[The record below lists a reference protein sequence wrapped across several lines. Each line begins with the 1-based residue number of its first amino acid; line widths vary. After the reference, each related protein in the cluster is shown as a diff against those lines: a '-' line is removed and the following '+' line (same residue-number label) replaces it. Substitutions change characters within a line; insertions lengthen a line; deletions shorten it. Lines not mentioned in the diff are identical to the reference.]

1 MGLLKKTLILFL
13 VANALFWG
21 LATHAQHCNLAA
33 MFGMKSCP
41 PHWVH
46 VYVMGLGSFLLALY
60 LRQGSAGLLP
70 HKK

>member
-1 MGLLKKTLILFL
+1 MLKQVIIIFL

-21 LATHAQHCNLAA
+21 LATHKQHCSLASVL
-33 MFGMKSCP
+33 GVKTCP

-60 LRQGSAGLLP
+60 LRQGGAGLLKQ
-70 HKK
+70 KK

>member
-1 MGLLKKTLILFL
+1 MLKQVIILFL

-21 LATHAQHCNLAA
+21 LATHSQHCSLASA
-33 MFGMKSCP
+33 LGVKSCP

-60 LRQGSAGLLP
+60 LRQGSAGLL
-70 HKK
+70 KQKR